1 MDTSVSIVEG
11 QIVTDLYKKPTD
23 KNQYLLPSSCH
34 PPDTT
39 KSIPFSLA
47 LRIQRICSN
56 EESREILFEE
66 LKSMLLDRNY
76 KSSMIDAS
84 IRRARA
90 IPRSRALQKV
100 ANSNQTKRPVY
111 AVTWDPRLPNQS
123 KILGKHWRSMT
134 ISSPYMKEVFPE
146 PPLVA
151 YKRQKNISDFL
162 IRAKVPIK
170 SQNRPKRRLNGMK
183 KCQKNCVI
191 CSYIKKGKNVKGAQ
205 FTWHLN

>member
-1 MDTSVSIVEG
+1 MGST
-11 QIVTDLYKKPTD
+11 
-23 KNQYLLPSSCH
+23 
-34 PPDTT
+34 
-39 KSIPFSLA
+39 
-47 LRIQRICSN
+47 IQSWWDWAIGNGTQTQCQL
-56 EESREILFEE
+56 ET
-66 LKSMLLDRNY
+66 MLLDRNY

-170 SQNRPKRRLNGMK
+170 SQNCQKRRLNGMK
-183 KCQKNCVI
+183 KCQKNYVI
-191 CSYIKKGKNVKGAQ
+191 FSYIKEGNNVKGAQ
-205 FTWHLN
+205 FTCVAGFVARHLVLL

>member
-1 MDTSVSIVEG
+1 
-11 QIVTDLYKKPTD
+11 
-23 KNQYLLPSSCH
+23 
-34 PPDTT
+34 
-39 KSIPFSLA
+39 
-47 LRIQRICSN
+47 
-56 EESREILFEE
+56 
-66 LKSMLLDRNY
+66 
-76 KSSMIDAS
+76 MIDAS

-90 IPRSRALQKV
+90 IPRSKALQKV
-100 ANSNQTKRPVY
+100 ANPNQTKRLVY

-123 KILGKHWRSMT
+123 KILSKHWRSMT

-191 CSYIKKGKNVKGAQ
+191 CSYIKECKNVKGTQ
-205 FTWHLN
+205 FIWHLNEPLNCRTRNLIYMIECNIDKCKQRYIGESERTLKDRISEHIGYIRTKKIDKTTGQHFNSPV